1 MAADLE
7 EKTNRYGELLAE
19 ALEAATIA
27 PPEGTLMAEAAADCY
42 EMASSYLEDGP
53 TFESGAIS
61 SMRWRRFPTATRGS
75 MRGPHRIV
83 RCADGG
89 PPLHR
94 RVAEFTRRVET
105 VSRPCYP
112 TRLITM

>member
-42 EMASSYLEDGP
+42 EMASSYLEGRDPLSRAGR
-53 TFESGAIS
+53 S
-61 SMRWRRFPTATRGS
+61 RQ
-75 MRGPHRIV
+75 
-83 RCADGG
+83 CAGVVFLR
-89 PPLHR
+89 P
-94 RVAEFTRRVET
+94 RVARCGARIGLFDVPTEGHLFTVE
-105 VSRPCYP
+105 
-112 TRLITM
+112 